1 MPQIDYD
8 LLDFDARDEIDDET
22 DAAFFA
28 LREEITGLPTR
39 PGTIR

>member
-22 DAAFFA
+22 DAAYA
-28 LREEITGLPTR
+28 SLREEITGLPTR